1 MSNTIILPKQGWS
14 MEEATFVEWL
24 PKEGQH
30 VNVGDLLFSIET
42 DKAVQEIEALDSGIL
57 HLLPKSPQPGSIIK
71 VGEVIGYLLQP
82 GESAPADISELAA
95 PVSKPE
101 MEPTIDPE
109 PVATVDPEPVAPVE
123 PTAANPLPPVIEC
136 TSVTPRAA
144 QRAMAACLDLRTIK
158 GSGRGGR
165 IRESDVI
172 EAAERSPSEPIAQP
186 SNVSPAVAGS
196 PSGSEIPITSLRRTI
211 ADRMHRSKSVT
222 APVTLTARVDAT
234 IMAKLRADWKAAA
247 HHEILPSYSDMIMK
261 LVSGALLKHPPL
273 NARWEETRI
282 VQPDSVNIGL
292 AVDTPEGL
300 LVPVVRDV
308 QELTL
313 GHLAK
318 KTTDLV
324 ERARQRRLS
333 PEELRGGTF
342 TISSLGGMGVDLFTP
357 IINHPECAVLGI
369 GRIVREPV
377 AVNEA
382 VVLRDRMWLSL
393 TFDHRVVDGAPAAR
407 FLETLGRAVEDPLAW
422 LVA

>member
-1 MSNTIILPKQGWS
+1 
-14 MEEATFVEWL
+14 MEEATFVAWL
-24 PKEGQH
+24 QKEGQP
-30 VNVGDLLFSIET
+30 VNAGDLLFSVET
-42 DKAVQEIEALDSGIL
+42 DKAVQEIEALDSGVL
-57 HLLPKSPQPGSIIK
+57 HLLPDCPQPGSIIK
-71 VGEVIGYLLQP
+71 VGDVIGYLLQP
-82 GESAPADISELAA
+82 GESAAEGI
-95 PVSKPE
+95 
-101 MEPTIDPE
+101 TG
-109 PVATVDPEPVAPVE
+109 PVAPVPKPE
-123 PTAANPLPPVIEC
+123 VKPNTEEVVPVEAVTANPVPPPHKIEGPP
-136 TSVTPRAA
+136 VTPRAA
-144 QRAMAACLDLRTIK
+144 QRAMAAGLDLRAIK

-172 EAAERSPSEPIAQP
+172 EAAERAPSGPIAQTFIAVP
-186 SNVSPAVAGS
+186 TVSG
-196 PSGSEIPITSLRRTI
+196 PSGTEIPITSLRRTI

-234 IMAKLRADWKAAA
+234 VMAKLRADWKAAS
-247 HHEILPSYSDMIMK
+247 HHEMLPSYSDMIMK
-261 LVSGALLKHPPL
+261 LASGALLKHPAL

-308 QELTL
+308 QTLTL
-313 GHLAK
+313 GYLAK
-318 KTTDLV
+318 KTAELV
-324 ERARQRRLS
+324 ARARQRRLS
-333 PEELRGGTF
+333 AEELRGGTF

-407 FLETLGRAVEDPLAW
+407 FFETLGRAVEDPLAW

>member
-1 MSNTIILPKQGWS
+1 
-14 MEEATFVEWL
+14 MEEATFVAWL
-24 PKEGQH
+24 PKEGQP

-57 HLLPKSPQPGSIIK
+57 HLLPNGPQPGSVIK
-71 VGEVIGYLLQP
+71 VGDVIGYLLQP
-82 GESAPADISELAA
+82 GESAPADITGPVA
-95 PVSKPE
+95 PVAKPE
-101 MEPTIDPE
+101 MEPE
-109 PVATVDPEPVAPVE
+109 VVAVE
-123 PTAANPLPPVIEC
+123 PATAEPAAANLLPPAIEC
-136 TSVTPRAA
+136 PPVTPRAA
-144 QRAMAACLDLRTIK
+144 QRAMTAGLDLRTIK

-172 EAAERSPSEPIAQP
+172 EASERAPSEPIAQTFITA
-186 SNVSPAVAGS
+186 PAVSGG

-234 IMAKLRADWKAAA
+234 VMAKLRADWKAAA
-247 HHEILPSYSDMIMK
+247 HHEMLPSYSDMIMK
-261 LVSGALLKHPPL
+261 LVSGALLKHPAL

-308 QELTL
+308 QTLTL

-318 KTTDLV
+318 TTADLV
-324 ERARQRRLS
+324 ARARQRRLS
-333 PEELRGGTF
+333 AEELRGGTF

-407 FLETLGRAVEDPLAW
+407 FLETLGRAVEDPMAW
-422 LVA
+422 LVS

>member
-1 MSNTIILPKQGWS
+1 
-14 MEEATFVEWL
+14 MEEATFVAWL
-24 PKEGQH
+24 LKEGQP
-30 VNVGDLLFSIET
+30 VNAGDLLFSIET
-42 DKAVQEIEALDSGIL
+42 DKAVQEIEALDSGVL
-57 HLLPKSPQPGSIIK
+57 HLLPNGPQPGSIIK
-71 VGEVIGYLLQP
+71 VGDVIGYLLQP
-82 GESAPADISELAA
+82 GESAPADITGPVA
-95 PVSKPE
+95 PVVKPE
-101 MEPTIDPE
+101 MEPKPAV
-109 PVATVDPEPVAPVE
+109 VAVE
-123 PTAANPLPPVIEC
+123 PATANPLPLPPAIEC
-136 TSVTPRAA
+136 PPVTPRAA
-144 QRAMAACLDLRTIK
+144 QRAVATGLDLRTIK

-172 EAAERSPSEPIAQP
+172 EAAERAPSEPIAQTSIAAQP
-186 SNVSPAVAGS
+186 VSGG

-234 IMAKLRADWKAAA
+234 VMARLRADWKAAA
-247 HHEILPSYSDMIMK
+247 HHEMLPSYSDMIMK
-261 LVSGALLKHPPL
+261 LVSGALLKHPAL

-282 VQPDSVNIGL
+282 VRPDSVNIGL

-308 QELTL
+308 QTLTL

-318 KTTDLV
+318 KTADLV
-324 ERARQRRLS
+324 ARARQRRLS
-333 PEELRGGTF
+333 AEELRGGTF

>member
-1 MSNTIILPKQGWS
+1 
-14 MEEATFVEWL
+14 
-24 PKEGQH
+24 
-30 VNVGDLLFSIET
+30 
-42 DKAVQEIEALDSGIL
+42 
-57 HLLPKSPQPGSIIK
+57 
-71 VGEVIGYLLQP
+71 
-82 GESAPADISELAA
+82 
-95 PVSKPE
+95 
-101 MEPTIDPE
+101 
-109 PVATVDPEPVAPVE
+109 
-123 PTAANPLPPVIEC
+123 
-136 TSVTPRAA
+136 
-144 QRAMAACLDLRTIK
+144 MAAGLDLRTIK

-172 EAAERSPSEPIAQP
+172 EAAERAPSGPIAQTFIA
-186 SNVSPAVAGS
+186 VPAVSG
-196 PSGSEIPITSLRRTI
+196 PSGTEIPITSLRRTI

-234 IMAKLRADWKAAA
+234 VMAKLRADWKAAE
-247 HHEILPSYSDMIMK
+247 HHEMLPSYSDMIMK
-261 LVSGALLKHPPL
+261 LVSGALLKHPAL

-308 QELTL
+308 QTLTL

-318 KTTDLV
+318 KTADLV
-324 ERARQRRLS
+324 ARARQRRLS
-333 PEELRGGTF
+333 AEELRGGTF

-407 FLETLGRAVEDPLAW
+407 FLETLVRAVEDPLAW